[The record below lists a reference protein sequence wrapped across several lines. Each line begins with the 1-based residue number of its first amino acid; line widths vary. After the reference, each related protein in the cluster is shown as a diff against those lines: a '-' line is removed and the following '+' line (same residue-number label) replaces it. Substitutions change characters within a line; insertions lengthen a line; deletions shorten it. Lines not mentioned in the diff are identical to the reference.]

1 MKYCNTID
9 PRQNPNDLSINYAQA
24 LPGTPLYEFA
34 RSKGMI
40 GRSLE
45 AEEAYL
51 LSISDRDAHDEYSAL
66 NFTDYPKLIC
76 ETWRPLITIENNYHY
91 VETFGL
97 DHYLDHLLGGVDLP
111 TIQRYLNFWFSSS
124 LDLFGSEQS
133 SNAATVFANGLKGPP
148 DEGRYEDHVCREA
161 DYELEVPDGKGGA
174 TSERVA
180 LRNAMNEV
188 TRRAYVEDC
197 GIGLKRWNRLIEK
210 AGYDFR
216 LALPS
221 TRFRRQIGAWANLPV
236 APDGTQIAREA
247 FEAQKAS
254 WLPSEGDRAYIHSLM
269 QQVLEPGKM
278 AAWIAPPDRGI
289 NNLDVAY
296 EYVQLH

>member
-1 MKYCNTID
+1 MFVGET
-9 PRQNPNDLSINYAQA
+9 
-24 LPGTPLYEFA
+24 G
-34 RSKGMI
+34 I
-40 GRSLE
+40 GRVIRRTLE
-45 AEEAYL
+45 VM
-51 LSISDRDAHDEYSAL
+51 
-66 NFTDYPKLIC
+66 K
-76 ETWRPLITIENNYHY
+76 ETGSEDPAAIRKAGAI
-91 VETFGL
+91 
-97 DHYLDHLLGGVDLP
+97 DLP

-133 SNAATVFANGLKGPP
+133 SNAATVFANGLKGRP

-236 APDGTQIAREA
+236 APDGSQIAREA